1 MNASYGGIDMTE
13 YCDWCFCRM
22 NYRTVSYQDL
32 ARCLVRVYK
41 CKKCGFEKVIKHEN
55 DWIHDHVGCYASR
68 RIRRR
73 KWNILGRPRM
83 GRQEHV
89 TPISQLTGIKHDR
102 IRRMDMHKML
112 FSPVLLQNGTGTKTN
127 TLSTTIRIRF
137 ISRMEKNKT
146 WNKKAKFSK

>member
-1 MNASYGGIDMTE
+1 MTE

-55 DWIHDHVGCYASR
+55 DWIHDNVGCYASR
-68 RIRRR
+68 RIRRWKR
-73 KWNILGRPRM
+73 IILGWPRM
-83 GRQEHV
+83 GRQKHV
-89 TPISQLTGIKHDR
+89 TPVSQLTGIKHDR

-112 FSPVLLQNGTGTKTN
+112 FSPMLLQNGTGTRTN

>member
-41 CKKCGFEKVIKHEN
+41 CKNCGFEKVIKHEN

-102 IRRMDMHKML
+102 IQTMDMHKMSL
-112 FSPVLLQNGTGTKTN
+112 VPLLLWNGNLLHSKHMHTRACTRPFSKMGT
-127 TLSTTIRIRF
+127 S
-137 ISRMEKNKT
+137 KT

>member
-1 MNASYGGIDMTE
+1 MTE

-55 DWIHDHVGCYASR
+55 DWIHDNVGCYASR

-73 KWNILGRPRM
+73 KWNILGWPRM
-83 GRQEHV
+83 VRQKHV
-89 TPISQLTGIKHDR
+89 TPVSQLTGIKHDR

-112 FSPVLLQNGTGTKTN
+112 FSPMLLQNGTGTRTN